1 MIRKASVMYVY
12 RDKFEEYKKRHDQ
25 LWPEMEQVL
34 KEHGVSNYG
43 IFLHEPTAMLFAYLE
58 AESEEL
64 HAQIAETEVCQ
75 RWWVYMQDI
84 MQTNPDH
91 SPVSES
97 LKEVFHLA

>member
-1 MIRKASVMYVY
+1 MIRKASIMYVY

-25 LWPEMEQVL
+25 LWPEMKQVL
-34 KEHGVSNYG
+34 KEHGVRNYG

-64 HAQIAETEVCQ
+64 HAHIAETEICQ

-84 MQTNPDH
+84 MQTNPDR